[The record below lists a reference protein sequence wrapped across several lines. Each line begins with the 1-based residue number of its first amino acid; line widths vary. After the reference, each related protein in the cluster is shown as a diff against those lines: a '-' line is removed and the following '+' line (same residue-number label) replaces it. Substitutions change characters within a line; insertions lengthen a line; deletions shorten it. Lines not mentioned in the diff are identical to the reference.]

1 MCNQFLID
9 EALDDQNFVAG
20 ATMIACPRCA
30 VARPAPNC
38 FFNPSTLSSVRCLVP
53 PLGCG
58 YRGSGFTETEVSEKA
73 LGASACERARKIGAR
88 ADAAA
93 GAARRRHTDELAQL
107 FAATAAAERIVNKTL
122 GSPAEPAT
130 AAATALQNAAA
141 TAKKPAAKKPKAAK
155 KRRSRRRRRSR
166 KRRRSRRRRSRRWRR
181 RHVAAAAA
189 EKLSKA
195 LGSLVFSLCSWHRAF
210 ALAACGLGGVSF
222 ALGGAARP
230 RSPARGAGV
239 LALRVRRA
247 FAPLRDTPP
256 TPGRFL
262 KTPGTWAFVFG
273 SHPRSFFR
281 GPPGDSGLY
290 CG

>member
-189 EKLSKA
+189 EKLSGVWCFLCAHGTARSPWLPAA
-195 LGSLVFSLCSWHRAF
+195 LVGCPSPWAGLLARAPP
-210 ALAACGLGGVSF
+210 LAA
-222 ALGGAARP
+222 
-230 RSPARGAGV
+230 PACSR
-239 LALRVRRA
+239 
-247 FAPLRDTPP
+247 
-256 TPGRFL
+256 
-262 KTPGTWAFVFG
+262 FVFAG
-273 SHPRSFFR
+273 HSPLSATPHPRPVVF
-281 GPPGDSGLY
+281 
-290 CG
+290 